1 MLQRTSLL
9 EKRKKKKAELDKNL
23 GIVKILVERDL
34 KVQNKKSEDDFVDL
48 EKLDPQTTKFV
59 VSEELKNLLL

>member
-23 GIVKILVERDL
+23 SLVKTLVERDL
-34 KVQNKKSEDDFVDL
+34 KV
-48 EKLDPQTTKFV
+48 
-59 VSEELKNLLL
+59 

>member
-1 MLQRTSLL
+1 ML

-34 KVQNKKSEDDFVDL
+34 KVQNKKSDDDYVEFDRL
-48 EKLDPQTTKFV
+48 NPQTTKFV